1 MKENLTNPNLFHY
14 LADLR
19 FKSHVQH
26 AVSFI
31 QHQISATTQISLTTL
46 QEVNET
52 TWGSNANLNTLK
64 KHTQKKTQQHTF
76 KTNQTLIIKH
86 MPNSKEVDYVQ

>member
-1 MKENLTNPNLFHY
+1 MFHY

-19 FKSHVQH
+19 FKSHVKH

-52 TWGSNANLNTLK
+52 TWGSNADLHTLVRKKEQEEDSIIFFNLKN
-64 KHTQKKTQQHTF
+64 
-76 KTNQTLIIKH
+76 NQTLNHKKCLLVLSIYMVRVI
-86 MPNSKEVDYVQ
+86 

>member
-1 MKENLTNPNLFHY
+1 MSNVCQVKGNNTTYPDLVNY

-31 QHQISATTQISLTTL
+31 QHQVSATTQISLTTL

-52 TWGSNANLNTLK
+52 TWGGDANLNTLDK
-64 KHTQKKTQQHTF
+64 
-76 KTNQTLIIKH
+76 
-86 MPNSKEVDYVQ
+86 NSKNTLYVTEIP

>member
-1 MKENLTNPNLFHY
+1 MLIVAGKKKSAYPDLFNY

-31 QHQISATTQISLTTL
+31 QHQIGAATQISFTTL
-46 QEVNET
+46 QEVNEP
-52 TWGSNANLNTLK
+52 TWGSDADLNTFK
-64 KHTQKKTQQHTF
+64 KRTSKKRPI
-76 KTNQTLIIKH
+76 NN
-86 MPNSKEVDYVQ
+86 NSI